1 MIFLCAGV
9 YAEGPTDDR
18 FLCTLLDRFLPLL
31 AHEIC
36 RSPVEMGDSRR
47 IDEPRAMRRAS
58 REERIAAAIERSW
71 GECTLFVV
79 HGDGA
84 GTPDLARERQVEPGL
99 SRARLLHPGLA
110 AAGCVPVRETEA
122 WMLADE
128 DAFRR
133 AFEIERAPE
142 LPRDPEAEL
151 DPKKTLEKTIRDLGA
166 PMRRRGAQD
175 YYALLGAEVDPEA
188 LRRLPAFRRFEAD
201 LRAAI
206 AQLDGSSSGGA

>member
-36 RSPVEMGDSRR
+36 RSPVEMG
-47 IDEPRAMRRAS
+47 
-58 REERIAAAIERSW
+58 
-71 GECTLFVV
+71 
-79 HGDGA
+79 
-84 GTPDLARERQVEPGL
+84 EPGL

-206 AQLDGSSSGGA
+206 AQLDGSSRGGA